1 MRKLIPITLAA
12 SLMFG
17 VPTLAAAAADSNTDN
32 IASLRAISAQLR
44 AGGFQHIEE
53 IEPVLFGN
61 WKVEARDAKGD
72 AAQVYL
78 AADGSKTRFAR
89 PDFDDDDDVGFDVD
103 TLDRLLS
110 KLEADGYRRLREIS
124 FDHDGFEVEVIDA
137 KGQRRELK
145 LDAASFAVLANAHDD

>member
-17 VPTLAAAAADSNTDN
+17 TSTLASAADSSTDN
-32 IASLRAISAQLR
+32 LASLRAISAQLR
-44 AGGFQHIEE
+44 VGGFQHIED

-78 AADGSKTRFAR
+78 SADGSKTRFAR
-89 PDFDDDDDVGFDVD
+89 PDFGDDDDAGFDVD

-110 KLEADGYRRLREIS
+110 KLEADGYRQFREIS
-124 FDHDGFEVEVIDA
+124 YDHDGFEVEVIDA

-145 LDAASFAVLANAHDD
+145 LDAASFAVLANAQDD

>member
-1 MRKLIPITLAA
+1 MNEPFTVAPDDAAQNPMRKLIPITLAA

-17 VPTLAAAAADSNTDN
+17 VPTLANAADSNSDN
-32 IASLRAISAQLR
+32 LASLRAISAQLR

-78 AADGSKTRFAR
+78 SADG
-89 PDFDDDDDVGFDVD
+89 
-103 TLDRLLS
+103 
-110 KLEADGYRRLREIS
+110 
-124 FDHDGFEVEVIDA
+124 
-137 KGQRRELK
+137 
-145 LDAASFAVLANAHDD
+145 

>member
-17 VPTLAAAAADSNTDN
+17 LPTLATAANGDTDN

-78 AADGSKTRFAR
+78 SADGSKTRFAR

-124 FDHDGFEVEVIDA
+124 VDHDGFEVEVIDA

-145 LDAASFAVLANAHDD
+145 LDAASFAVLADASDD